1 VRLNERAFPAI
12 RTANISS
19 HVTTPV
25 ARFQATACISN
36 SFFCTYN
43 RPTMYYI
50 ECMAKT
56 QKQLFQSI
64 LAALADKKATEFTY
78 QWEWLYDLPGHSIS
92 INDEVIQGNY
102 ALPTEYSA
110 DDLKALAELGYL
122 EKLTETKGNKPF
134 YEVTVIYRLKEY
146 GD

>member
-1 VRLNERAFPAI
+1 MQTVKQQSMTE
-12 RTANISS
+12 
-19 HVTTPV
+19 
-25 ARFQATACISN
+25 
-36 SFFCTYN
+36 
-43 RPTMYYI
+43 
-50 ECMAKT
+50 T

-92 INDEVIQGNY
+92 INDEVIQDNY
-102 ALPTEYSA
+102 PLPTEYSA

-122 EKLTETKGNKPF
+122 EKLTEMKGNKPF
-134 YEVTVIYRLKEY
+134 YEVKVTYRLKEY